1 MKIKA
6 PAKLNLSL
14 EIMGKRPD
22 GYHDISSIFQTVSLF
37 DSIDVQPADE
47 IYLDTPGFNLPF
59 TENIIYKTA
68 LEMRR

>member
-59 TENIIYKTA
+59 TEKYHLQNSLRDA
-68 LEMRR
+68 A